1 MDGSSE
7 YILFECFDELMFARQ
22 PLEREDRL
30 GQLPIPVS
38 FFYGAQD
45 WIKRSGGDNV
55 VAQNPYNG
63 TLSHVHII
71 ENSDH
76 HMYWDNPEEFAS
88 KILEDLDLVLQVPP
102 VLQNSEVIQMDQIM
116 LLDQQP

>member
-1 MDGSSE
+1 MEGSSE
-7 YILFECFDELMFARQ
+7 YILFECFDELMFAKE

-55 VAQNPYNG
+55 VSQNPYNG

-88 KILEDLDLVLQVPP
+88 KILLDLDPDYLDSDPEVVQVE
-102 VLQNSEVIQMDQIM
+102 EVHLIEEE
-116 LLDQQP
+116 QPIL